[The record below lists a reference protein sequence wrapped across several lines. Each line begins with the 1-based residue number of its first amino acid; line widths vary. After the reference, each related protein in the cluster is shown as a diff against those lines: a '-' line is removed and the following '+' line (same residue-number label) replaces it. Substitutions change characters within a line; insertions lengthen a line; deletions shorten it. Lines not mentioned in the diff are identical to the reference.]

1 MALSPVAKTK
11 SFMKGILIKNCLVI
25 ICFCSIFYS
34 YGQNP
39 DFKHLEVKFLKI
51 VQPYSNSS
59 IGATESF
66 KKRNSKTMLKLNLI
80 NNGKTHININ
90 FNNVYALDRLNNAYP
105 VYFSN
110 PLASK
115 KKTIKPHKSL
125 KHTLFFDFPH
135 NQQPVI
141 LMIED
146 RKFRLYE

>member
-1 MALSPVAKTK
+1 MKVLNLIVYNVILNIQMALSLVAKTK
-11 SFMKGILIKNCLVI
+11 SLMKGIFKNKCLVI

-59 IGATESF
+59 IRATQSF
-66 KKRNSKTMLKLNLI
+66 KKGNSKTMLKLNLI

-110 PLASK
+110 LLTSK
-115 KKTIKPHKSL
+115 RKP
-125 KHTLFFDFPH
+125 
-135 NQQPVI
+135 
-141 LMIED
+141 
-146 RKFRLYE
+146 